1 MDQAKKPLTHRSV
14 RNECARN
21 SLLPGRPGARMKV
34 LFLVRDLAVGGSQ
47 RQLALLAASLARR
60 GHQVDVVVLYP
71 GGALET
77 LLAGSGARLVSIGK
91 ASRWHVIAPL
101 KELRRAF
108 VRERPDLV
116 YAFLPAQTTIAAL
129 LLPPRLGSKLVF
141 GLRAAGVQLDRYD
154 ALSAFSYRSE
164 AWLSRRADLVIANA
178 QAVRADAIARGF
190 PANRIAVVANGIDTE
205 LMRPDPAR
213 GRAMRAAWGI
223 ADDAFVVGCVA
234 RFDPMKDHVTLLR
247 AAAMFAR
254 ERPDTRFVCV
264 GEGPLRDDLKRLAQ
278 SLGLADRI
286 VWAGEM
292 ADTCAA
298 YNAFDIATLSSAFG
312 EGFPNVV
319 AEAMACGVPVAATD
333 VGDVRSIIGDAGEVV
348 PPKDFEGLSAA
359 WQRLQ
364 MRLTREPALRQ
375 AIRSTVV
382 SNYGLEMMVGR
393 TETALE
399 RLAAGRPAQEIAREF
414 A

>member
-1 MDQAKKPLTHRSV
+1 
-14 RNECARN
+14 
-21 SLLPGRPGARMKV
+21 MKV

-47 RQLALLAASLARR
+47 RQLALTAASLARR
-60 GHQVDVVVLYP
+60 GHEVDVVVLYP
-71 GGALET
+71 GGALEKS
-77 LLAGSGARLVSIGK
+77 LAGTGVRLVSIGK
-91 ASRWHVIAPL
+91 SSRWHVIAPL
-101 KELRRAF
+101 RELRRAF
-108 VRERPDLV
+108 VRRQPDVV

-178 QAVRADAIARGF
+178 HAVRDDAIARGF

-223 ADDAFVVGCVA
+223 ANDAFVVGCVA
-234 RFDPMKDHVTLLR
+234 RFDPMKDHVTLLQ
-247 AAAMFAR
+247 AAAIFAR
-254 ERPDTRFVCV
+254 RRPDARFVCV
-264 GEGPLRDDLKRLAQ
+264 GDGPLRDELERLAQ
-278 SLGLADRI
+278 TLGLVDRV

-319 AEAMACGVPVAATD
+319 AEAMACGVPVVATD
-333 VGDVRSIIGDAGEVV
+333 VGDVRSIVGSAGEVV
-348 PPKDFEGLSAA
+348 PPKDFDALSAA

-364 MRLTREPALRQ
+364 TRLAREPTLRQ
-375 AIRSTVV
+375 VTRSTIA
-382 SNYGLEMMVGR
+382 SNYGVEVMVGR

-399 RLAAGRPAQEIAREF
+399 QLAAGRPAHDIAREF